1 MSNLAFLKRPV
12 VARKRRVF
20 PSTDPLAPEVR
31 LALRSE
37 LFLIAHDD
45 QTGREHL
52 DRRFFC
58 LGLAGSVLLEL
69 SLEQRIMIG
78 GQYVIR
84 DGRYIHDPG
93 RILIKDPDCYGDP
106 LTDAAIT
113 LLNRTGGPLHV
124 TDFIRQFATLDL
136 YDQVKGD
143 MLATRVLRRTTYR
156 KFWPFGKKDRY
167 LAVRPFWAVQA
178 RTKVRDLAVPRK
190 RNDPTPDFPDLQTI
204 ALTALVTA
212 LGLTRNLF
220 HTEPGVLHGR
230 LMDIITG
237 LHSSTARDVHAAI
250 TPTNRRHVR

>member
-12 VARKRRVF
+12 VTRKRRVF

-78 GQYVIR
+78 NHYVIR

-93 RILIKDPDCYGDP
+93 RILIKDPGCYGDP

-136 YDQVKGD
+136 YDRVKGD
-143 MLATRVLRRTTYR
+143 MIATGVLHRTTHR
-156 KFWPFGKKDRY
+156 RFGFLGTTDRH
-167 LAVRPFWAVQA
+167 LAVKPFWAVRA
-178 RTKVRDLAVPRK
+178 RTKIRDLATPRD
-190 RNDPTPDFPDLQTI
+190 RTAPIPDFPDLQTV

-237 LHSSTARDVHAAI
+237 LHNSTARDVHAAI
-250 TPTNRRHVR
+250 TPANRRYVR